1 MLLDP
6 EERKGERERERERI
20 IKNDQSWIYRFP
32 FRFDFRHGGQI
43 GPDILTILSQF
54 FSRER
59 NPSTN
64 RIYWSDL
71 MFDSSVSEYGERQ
84 IGSTNDHPARGN
96 VERRES
102 SDDACSWR
110 GRREER
116 RWLLRIWL
124 VSGSTRS

>member
-64 RIYWSDL
+64 RIY
-71 MFDSSVSEYGERQ
+71 
-84 IGSTNDHPARGN
+84 
-96 VERRES
+96 
-102 SDDACSWR
+102 
-110 GRREER
+110 
-116 RWLLRIWL
+116 
-124 VSGSTRS
+124 